1 MVDVQPKDM
10 SHLRKRSET
19 TLGCAT
25 ADRAVADGPN
35 SAAVSRQPG
44 RGNGRVLLDSW
55 NIVCEVALRRGNVPK
70 SLKNPQRSAP

>member
-35 SAAVSRQPG
+35 SAAVSRRLR
-44 RGNGRVLLDSW
+44 RGNGRVLLDSLEH
-55 NIVCEVALRRGNVPK
+55 CLRGGVETR
-70 SLKNPQRSAP
+70 QRP